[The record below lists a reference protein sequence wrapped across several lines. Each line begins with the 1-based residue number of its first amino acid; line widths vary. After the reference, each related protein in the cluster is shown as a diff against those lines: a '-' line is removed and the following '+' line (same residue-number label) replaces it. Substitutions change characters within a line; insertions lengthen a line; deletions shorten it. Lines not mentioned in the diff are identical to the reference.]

1 MVEVKFADI
10 AEGLEEGKVLEI
22 FVKVGD
28 TVEAGDDLFSVE
40 TDKVSAEIPA
50 PEDGVIHKIYISAG
64 QEIKVGDVVIEI
76 DDEAEAGASSDAP
89 PEEATAEAPPADAD
103 AGASVV
109 GSAPVGNEVIASR
122 SVAAETTKVA
132 KTAQDILSTPLA
144 RKIAADLKID
154 LTLVNGTGPRGRI
167 LKSDIE
173 TYKANSAT
181 APTTAVSVASAVV
194 ALPPFHFDGAV
205 ETKAMPAIRKAIA
218 RQMNI
223 ANTYIPSTSLVR
235 KINVDELIALRNQLK
250 PTAVKQEVR
259 LTFMAFIT
267 RAVIRVLQEFPMF
280 NSSYDSTT
288 ETLFIK
294 KYYNIGFA
302 CDTPSGLM
310 VPVIHEADQMNLFAL
325 ANSIVD
331 LATKARDRK
340 LSPKAM
346 QNSTFTITNF
356 GSVGVEIGTPVINYP
371 EVAIL
376 GLGTI
381 VKEPIVVGDEIKIG
395 STMMLSLTL
404 DHRVIDGADG
414 GRFLMRLQELLEA
427 PALLFI

>member
-28 TVEAGDDLFSVE
+28 QVEAGDDLFSVE

-50 PEDGVIHKIYISAG
+50 PEDGVIHKVLISPG

-76 DDEAEAGASSDAP
+76 DDAAEASPAAP
-89 PEEATAEAPPADAD
+89 EPAEAPAQAEEPAAAE

-122 SVAAETTKVA
+122 SVTKAVTKVQDA
-132 KTAQDILSTPLA
+132 KDILSTPLA
-144 RKIAADLKID
+144 RKVAANLKVD
-154 LTLVNGTGPRGRI
+154 LTLVSGSGPRGRI

-173 TYKANSAT
+173 AYAQASQTAAAPLTISAAN
-181 APTTAVSVASAVV
+181 AVV
-194 ALPPFHFDGAV
+194 ALPPLSFDGEV
-205 ETKAMPAIRKAIA
+205 ETKKMPAIRKAIA

-250 PTAVKQEVR
+250 PTALKQEVK

-267 RAVIRVLQEFPMF
+267 KAVIVALKEFVMF
-280 NSSYDSTT
+280 NSSYDSNS

-310 VPVIHEADQMNLFAL
+310 VPVIHQADQMSLFEL
-325 ANSIVD
+325 ANAIVT
-331 LATKARDRK
+331 LATQARDRK
-340 LSPKAM
+340 LSPAAM
-346 QNSTFTITNF
+346 KNSTFTITNF
-356 GSVGVEIGTPVINYP
+356 GSVGVEIGTPVINFP

-381 VKEPIVVGDEIKIG
+381 VKEPIVVGNEIKIG